1 MEARLTEFSYGYCVT
16 EELANGMGPG
26 LKAAPYFP
34 SLYAEGKEGGGFDVQ
49 IGTALFLQFKLS
61 EELTRRS
68 ATETK
73 RGLLDPTFFRFW
85 LHRRDRS
92 AQHKMLIELE
102 SKGHQVY
109 YIAPEFA
116 DLKSLD
122 DAYNSPGGVLARSVM
137 FSPTDIGLL
146 PDDRY
151 HSLAFRPGGTFGW
164 FLSDPKRVMVARAS
178 EMLQRALRDS
188 ATAKLQPTNASS
200 AQQWFISLGAQIR
213 QVIEHNRGEITSRI
227 NRVDRGPLEE
237 AAYLARTHFGCE
249 LFLFAERSTK

>member
-1 MEARLTEFSYGYCVT
+1 MSSTSVYSQFFQVDCISGARGQPTGS
-16 EELANGMGPG
+16 
-26 LKAAPYFP
+26 AA
-34 SLYAEGKEGGGFDVQ
+34 
-49 IGTALFLQFKLS
+49 LS
-61 EELTRRS
+61 PFTLGS
-68 ATETK
+68 V
-73 RGLLDPTFFRFW
+73 P
-85 LHRRDRS
+85 
-92 AQHKMLIELE
+92 
-102 SKGHQVY
+102 V
-109 YIAPEFA
+109 
-116 DLKSLD
+116 D
-122 DAYNSPGGVLARSVM
+122 D
-137 FSPTDIGLL
+137 
-146 PDDRY
+146 
-151 HSLAFRPGGTFGW
+151 SLAFRPGGTFGW